1 MKSLYIKLLVLV
13 FVTGAAAGCKKQLNI
28 MPTDKQVDENL
39 ILDTKSALTVLNG
52 VYYRFAD
59 AGADN
64 NEVPSILWSQ
74 THEAVPSELSGLIL
88 NGSGEDGLGNF
99 SLDKTNPAAAGKWRY
114 GYNLVNAAN
123 GFLKNVEPISA
134 IPDATKRQMK
144 AEAKFLRAFGNADL
158 LFYFGQYYNVN
169 SKLGIVLRNE
179 FVTSENLS
187 LPRASVAE
195 VYTAILADLDAAIPD
210 LPPLNTQKFYTNA
223 ATAKLLKARVL
234 INRGAVG
241 DYAQVISL
249 TDNII
254 KNSPFELEGNTKDI
268 FLTKGFSSKEVMLG
282 LQPFPTENFKY
293 LQNQYYIQYMGSAA
307 LEALLQ
313 NDPRA
318 SWIYKTIDN
327 RGEPANQITKYYS
340 GDPVAINLTPLSIY
354 SYAFRLSEA
363 YLLQAEA
370 ICLAGENITPAKTL
384 LKTVMTHAGITNF
397 TEVDAVQTQEA
408 LRVLIAK
415 EVMKNF
421 VSENGID
428 WLTLRR
434 LPFLTVQQLRPA
446 IKSLNSLILPIPDAE
461 VKANGKI
468 EQNPGY

>member
-1 MKSLYIKLLVLV
+1 MKSLYIKSLVLV
-13 FVTGAAAGCKKQLNI
+13 LVTAATVGCKKQLNV

-64 NEVPSILWSQ
+64 NEVPSIKWSQ
-74 THEAVPSELSGLIL
+74 THEAIPSELSGLVI

-99 SLDKTNPAAAGKWRY
+99 SLDKTNFAVADKWTY
-114 GYNLVNAAN
+114 AYNLVNAAN
-123 GFLKNVEPISA
+123 GFLKNVEPVNT

-169 SKLGIVLRNE
+169 SKFGIILRNE
-179 FVTSENLS
+179 FVTSDNLS
-187 LPRASVAE
+187 IARTSVAE
-195 VYTAILADLDAAIPD
+195 SYAAILADLDAAIPD

-234 INRGAVG
+234 IHRGSAG

-249 TDNII
+249 TDDII

-268 FLTKGFSSKEVMLG
+268 FLTKGFTSKEVMLG
-282 LQPFPTENFKY
+282 LQPFPTENYKY
-293 LQNQYYIQYMGSAA
+293 QQNQYYTQYPGSPA
-307 LEALLQ
+307 LKELLL

-318 SWIYKTIDN
+318 SWVYKTVVK
-327 RGEPANQITKYYS
+327 RGEPVNMLTKYYS

-363 YLLQAEA
+363 YLLQSEA
-370 ICLAGENITPAKTL
+370 ICLSGGNVTTAKTL
-384 LKTVMTHAGITNF
+384 LKTVMGHAGIADF
-397 TEVDAVQTQEA
+397 TEVDAVQTPEA

-428 WLTLRR
+428 WLTLHR
-434 LPFLTVQQLRPA
+434 LPFQTVQELRPD

-461 VKANGKI
+461 IKSNGKI
-468 EQNPGY
+468 EPNPGY